1 MNTHD
6 ILKLSQEYEITCQQ
20 PVKIAIIKKMPN
32 GKYRVL
38 SEKGKNLGTYP
49 SQSQAHKRL
58 KQVEYFKKLD
68 QSEADDSNSL
78 IDLTDVEE
86 FSYSALMRKLR
97 KKASSEQVLLFLKY
111 FKQQFDK
118 AVKLKLQKPEK
129 IALQNSLVAFNKKYK
144 VKLPKKMVKN
154 AAVSE
159 LGNAIL
165 VGKYLA
171 DIIRFTLSKI
181 PVEKR
186 GRAINSV
193 KKKIYT
199 LNEREIS
206 MKNLPPT
213 SAIGQSITFV
223 KHVLFNHDPIYV
235 REVINNLVRNL

>member
-20 PVKIAIIKKMPN
+20 LVKIAIIKKMPD

-49 SQSQAHKRL
+49 SQNQAQKRL

-97 KKASSEQVLLFLKY
+97 KKASPEQVLLFLKY

-144 VKLPKKMVKN
+144 VKLPKKMVKS

-171 DIIRFTLSKI
+171 DIIRFTLSKV

-186 GRAINSV
+186 GKAINSV
-193 KKKIYT
+193 KQRIYT

-206 MKNLPPT
+206 MKNLPAT